1 MDVCVC
7 ADVCMR
13 GLETGGGGYISD
25 SHSDSTLKDTPSL
38 TPTPKPQQLDRD
50 APALRRPRESGLAL
64 INRLFLYT
72 FRGETPVFLK
82 WFRRRDSRAPFLWI
96 TAKVADARRRSASGE
111 RAHPTSGCG
120 ERRTRADNHPPPL
133 PPPHTAGLI
142 DPRRQMSSAVLLTWA
157 RLLMTRTL
165 CQSSGDFLH

>member
-13 GLETGGGGYISD
+13 GFETGGGGVGGYISD
-25 SHSDSTLKDTPSL
+25 SHSNSTLKDTHSF
-38 TPTPKPQQLDRD
+38 TPTPKPEQLDRD
-50 APALRRPRESGLAL
+50 APPFRRPRESGFAL

-82 WFRRRDSRAPFLWI
+82 WFRRRDSRTPFLWI
-96 TAKVADARRRSASGE
+96 TEKVADARRRSASGE

-120 ERRTRADNHPPPL
+120 ERRTRADKKKK
-133 PPPHTAGLI
+133 T
-142 DPRRQMSSAVLLTWA
+142 LTQ
-157 RLLMTRTL
+157 L
-165 CQSSGDFLH
+165 D